1 MPINSAYIRLIF
13 IPLLNKEKESMNFI
27 QTVLLG
33 AIAGFTIYLGLPIG
47 RLKGISDKG
56 RSFLSMTSAGI
67 LIFLFFDIFGQL
79 SEPIEETLNQ
89 ANFSGFSILLA
100 IFILGFGLGL
110 LGLIVFEKR
119 FIRLREGAN
128 QILSPTRLAL
138 LIATGIGLHNFSEG
152 LAIGQSAG
160 SGEIAFATI
169 LIVGFGLHNA
179 TEGFG
184 IVGPLAGKERPSWG
198 FLGLVGLIGGGPT
211 FLGTMVGYYFVSTAM
226 SVLFLSLAAGAL
238 VYIIGELFQMNWRSA
253 TKLQASWGILAGFL
267 FGFLTDL
274 VLVYAGV

>member
-1 MPINSAYIRLIF
+1 MS
-13 IPLLNKEKESMNFI
+13 FI

-47 RLKGISDKG
+47 RIRGMSDKA
-56 RSFLSMTSAGI
+56 RSLLSMTSAGI

-79 SEPIEETLNQ
+79 AEPIEETLHQ
-89 ANFSGFSILLA
+89 ANFSGSLALLG
-100 IFILGFGLGL
+100 IFVLGFGTGL
-110 LGLIVFEKR
+110 LGLILFEQR
-119 FIRLREGAN
+119 VIRVRKEAN
-128 QILSPTRLAL
+128 QALSPASLAL

-160 SGEIAFATI
+160 SGEIAFAAI

-184 IVGPLAGKERPSWG
+184 IVGPLAGKERPSWN
-198 FLGLVGLIGGGPT
+198 FLGLLGLIGGGPT
-211 FLGTMVGYYFVSTAM
+211 FVGTMVGYYFVSTAM

-238 VYIIGELFQMNWRSA
+238 VYIIGELFQMNWRAA
-253 TKLQASWGILAGFL
+253 TKIQASWGLLAGFL
-267 FGFLTDL
+267 FAFLTDL